1 MHLIEQRLLAVQT
14 LQPTNLDVIQLIMM
28 PLFRH
33 AAIARQQQKFYGSIL
48 LARPLTF
55 VFLTAFFVVV
65 AAAIILF
72 FFMFGFTRKEV
83 VPGVLIP
90 EHGLIRVYTPQAGVL
105 VERKA
110 QNGQAV
116 AQGDILFIISGERA
130 SSSKGDTQS
139 AISRSLNTRI
149 EKLQTEM
156 TQQQTQTHHQQ
167 AALERRRHELN
178 GQIDHIGSEIALQQ
192 KRLQIAETAAQRF
205 TDLKKSNFVSEAQ
218 VQDKMAEML
227 DQQARLRTLERSL
240 AGIHMDLT
248 QVDAEILEQPLKA
261 KREVLSLERGIAE
274 IEQGVVQN
282 EALRQIVVRAP
293 KSGIVTGAIGEPGQI
308 LNPNQIL
315 AALIPAGEKL
325 EAELYAPS
333 RAIGFIKPGMKV
345 LLRYQAFPYQK
356 FGQYSGTVSDIS
368 NTTINATEI
377 GLPFAHD
384 PGTNDP
390 LYRIRVRLDDTNVTA
405 YGKTEVLKSG
415 MQLDA
420 SLVLEYRKL
429 FEWVIEPLYSVTGR
443 I

>member
-1 MHLIEQRLLAVQT
+1 
-14 LQPTNLDVIQLIMM
+14 M

-33 AAIARQQQKFYGSIL
+33 DAIARQQQKFYGSIL
-48 LARPLTF
+48 LARPLSF
-55 VFLTAFFVVV
+55 VFLTGFFVIV
-65 AAAIILF
+65 AATIILF
-72 FFMFGFTRKEV
+72 FFMFGFTRKEA

-90 EHGLIRVYTPQAGVL
+90 ENGLIRVYTPQAGVL

-116 AQGDILFIISGERA
+116 VQGDILFIISGERA

-139 AISRSLNTRI
+139 AIGRSLNTRI

-156 TQQQTQTHHQQ
+156 TQQQAQTLQQQ
-167 AALERRRHELN
+167 AALVRRRHELN
-178 GQIDHIGSEIALQQ
+178 GQIEHIGNEIALQQ

-205 TDLKKSNFVSEAQ
+205 SDLKQSNFVSEAQ
-218 VQDKMAEML
+218 VQDKLAEML

-240 AGIHMDLT
+240 AGIQMDVT
-248 QVDAEILEQPLKA
+248 QVDSEILTQPLKA
-261 KREVLSLERGIAE
+261 RREVLSLERGIAE

-293 KSGIVTGAIGEPGQI
+293 KSGIVTGAIGEPGQV
-308 LNPNQIL
+308 LNTNQIL

-356 FGQYSGTVSDIS
+356 FGQYTGTVSDIS

-377 GLPFAHD
+377 GLPFAYD
-384 PGTNDP
+384 PSTTDP
-390 LYRIRVRLDDTNVTA
+390 LYRIRVRLDHANVTA
-405 YGKTEVLKSG
+405 YGKTEELKSG

-429 FEWVIEPLYSVTGR
+429 FEWVIEPLYTVTGR